1 VLDTCL
7 QDARYALRLLRRSPL
22 FTLTAAL
29 SLAIGIGAN
38 ITIFSIANALLLRPL
53 PGLERPEQLVD
64 VGRTQNGTGFDTVS
78 YPNYRDLRERTR
90 SIAGLYACTI
100 EPQAMSLGGRG
111 NAERVYGTVVT
122 ANYFQVLGTKPALGR
137 LLQDSDDEVDGAHA
151 AAVISHEL
159 WVRRFS
165 ADPNTVGTAVLVNN
179 RPFMIVGVAPPG
191 FQGTT
196 LLKADLWVP
205 VSALAEAIPRM
216 RLDMLEQR
224 RSVWLVMGGRLLDG
238 VSLARANAELQAIG
252 AALEREYPADN
263 EGKSF
268 TAARSSVVP
277 GHTAMVAGFLGLLM
291 AIVGLVLLIACVNVA
306 GMLLAR
312 AVARQREIAIRLAVG
327 AGRGRLIRQFLIET
341 TMLFIAGGAAGLV
354 LAKWLS
360 ALLLALLPQFP
371 VPVALEVRADW
382 RVVAFA
388 VVLSGVAALLSGIV
402 PALQASRASLS
413 GTLKSDGLDRGP
425 SRLRLRNAFVAGQV
439 TMSVMLIIAAG
450 LFLRALQRAADI
462 PAGFDQSG
470 VSVVSLD
477 LSLAGYTAETAG
489 PFMRDLLT
497 RVGALPGV
505 ESATAAVDLPL
516 DGGRIGLGGLTVP
529 GRTPAP
535 GRKFFE
541 ADWNIVEPGFFRTLR
556 LPLLRGRDFTA
567 ADTPG
572 SPGAAIVNQAFAS
585 AAWPHEDPLGRQV
598 VVHGLEN
605 DERTLTIV
613 GVAADAR
620 LITLGGAVEPYI
632 YVPGAQQYTSRTSLL
647 VRSADTRSPVPQV
660 RELIRTAN
668 PSLPVTKAM
677 PLSEVTAL
685 GLIPQR
691 VAASVAGSLGLVGLL
706 LAAIGIYGVTS
717 YAVSHRTR
725 EIGVRIALGAARGS
739 VIRLVLRQG
748 MMLAAIGMAAGVAL
762 IGAVAVAA
770 SGPLEGMLY
779 GVRGLDP
786 ITFAGA
792 CLVFA
797 GVSMIAS
804 YLPARRASRVD
815 PVVALRHEY

>member
-1 VLDTCL
+1 
-7 QDARYALRLLRRSPL
+7 
-22 FTLTAAL
+22 
-29 SLAIGIGAN
+29 
-38 ITIFSIANALLLRPL
+38 
-53 PGLERPEQLVD
+53 
-64 VGRTQNGTGFDTVS
+64 
-78 YPNYRDLRERTR
+78 
-90 SIAGLYACTI
+90 
-100 EPQAMSLGGRG
+100 
-111 NAERVYGTVVT
+111 
-122 ANYFQVLGTKPALGR
+122 
-137 LLQDSDDEVDGAHA
+137 
-151 AAVISHEL
+151 
-159 WVRRFS
+159 
-165 ADPNTVGTAVLVNN
+165 
-179 RPFMIVGVAPPG
+179 
-191 FQGTT
+191 
-196 LLKADLWVP
+196 
-205 VSALAEAIPRM
+205 
-216 RLDMLEQR
+216 
-224 RSVWLVMGGRLLDG
+224 
-238 VSLARANAELQAIG
+238 
-252 AALEREYPADN
+252 
-263 EGKSF
+263 
-268 TAARSSVVP
+268 
-277 GHTAMVAGFLGLLM
+277 M

-647 VRSADTRSPVPQV
+647 VRSADTRSPVPQ
-660 RELIRTAN
+660 
-668 PSLPVTKAM
+668 
-677 PLSEVTAL
+677 
-685 GLIPQR
+685 
-691 VAASVAGSLGLVGLL
+691 
-706 LAAIGIYGVTS
+706 
-717 YAVSHRTR
+717 
-725 EIGVRIALGAARGS
+725 
-739 VIRLVLRQG
+739 
-748 MMLAAIGMAAGVAL
+748 
-762 IGAVAVAA
+762 
-770 SGPLEGMLY
+770 
-779 GVRGLDP
+779 
-786 ITFAGA
+786 
-792 CLVFA
+792 
-797 GVSMIAS
+797 
-804 YLPARRASRVD
+804 
-815 PVVALRHEY
+815 